1 MGRRIDANGGASNGE
16 ADASRAS
23 PRARDDAVSRL
34 DAATVSRSGTPP
46 LPPLAPSQY
55 EAMLRA
61 QYAAGVSP
69 GSGFVPDDAR
79 ASDEED
85 GDDEG
90 ARRRSRGRAS
100 GTEEDAKTKTR
111 DENTAEGRAGG
122 LVRDLMGGYGD
133 DARGTVSS
141 SATAGAEGR
150 REASAAREAATSGL
164 QTVMVGKP
172 PRGVGNYDKPNG
184 DDIEP
189 VKAVPVSTSGRAKVG
204 WVRINT
210 LGVVNRLSMEK
221 TKIATLL
228 RVPLRDLRVLE
239 PTTADSYS
247 AAVLC
252 RERAIVVNLEQ
263 IKVLITAEEVIMT
276 DSQTSTVTHFLP
288 ELQTRLLRRKR
299 LRERDPSLSTLP
311 LNLSAADLT
320 NMMEGQAE
328 KAKSETSPEK
338 ELRQAQPTTDDFPF
352 EFVALEVALEMV
364 CNTLEVEAN
373 KVELDAKPALE
384 ALRKRVDNVNLER
397 VRRMKTRL
405 VRVAGRVSKV
415 REEIQR
421 YLDDDS
427 DMRDMYL
434 TRKSKQQSESLRREG
449 SVTSPPPN
457 GADGGQRGAT
467 AHYQLEHALSAS
479 SGRSPLGVH
488 GVHTQSG
495 EAHNAYFDAYDEDK
509 DLQELED
516 LLETYF
522 THVDSTHRSL
532 NGLNE
537 YIDDLEDL
545 IEIELDSQRNQLIKL
560 ELILTTATLCLT
572 CFSVVVGIFGMNI
585 KNNVENEH
593 GMFLLVVLLGSAAT
607 IGMFIIL
614 LRVCRY
620 YRLF

>member
-1 MGRRIDANGGASNGE
+1 MGREIDANASGAPNG
-16 ADASRAS
+16 ADAASRAS
-23 PRARDDAVSRL
+23 PRARF
-34 DAATVSRSGTPP
+34 DAANVPSRSGTPP

-90 ARRRSRGRAS
+90 ARRRSRGRGRGRAS
-100 GTEEDAKTKTR
+100 GTEEDATTKTR
-111 DENTAEGRAGG
+111 NENAAGERAGG
-122 LVRDLMGGYGD
+122 LAIDLMGGYGD
-133 DARGTVSS
+133 DARGAVSS

-150 REASAAREAATSGL
+150 PEANAARETATSGL
-164 QTVMVGKP
+164 QAVMVGKP

-189 VKAVPVSTSGRAKVG
+189 VKAVPVSTAGRAKVG
-204 WVRINT
+204 WVRINV

-221 TKIATLL
+221 TKIAALL

-328 KAKSETSPEK
+328 RAKSETSPEK
-338 ELRQAQPTTDDFPF
+338 ELRATQPVADEFPF

-434 TRKSKQQSESLRREG
+434 TRKSKQQSESLRREA

-457 GADGGQRGAT
+457 GAGGDKRGAT
-467 AHYQLEHALSAS
+467 APYQLEHALSAS

-488 GVHTQSG
+488 GVHTQGG
-495 EAHNAYFDAYDEDK
+495 ESHNAYFDAYDEDK

>member
-1 MGRRIDANGGASNGE
+1 
-16 ADASRAS
+16 
-23 PRARDDAVSRL
+23 
-34 DAATVSRSGTPP
+34 
-46 LPPLAPSQY
+46 
-55 EAMLRA
+55 
-61 QYAAGVSP
+61 
-69 GSGFVPDDAR
+69 
-79 ASDEED
+79 
-85 GDDEG
+85 
-90 ARRRSRGRAS
+90 
-100 GTEEDAKTKTR
+100 
-111 DENTAEGRAGG
+111 
-122 LVRDLMGGYGD
+122 
-133 DARGTVSS
+133 
-141 SATAGAEGR
+141 
-150 REASAAREAATSGL
+150 
-164 QTVMVGKP
+164 MVGKP

-189 VKAVPVSTSGRAKVG
+189 VKAVPVSTAGRAKVG

-221 TKIATLL
+221 TKIAALL

-328 KAKSETSPEK
+328 RAKSETSPEK
-338 ELRQAQPTTDDFPF
+338 ELRATQPVADEFPF

-434 TRKSKQQSESLRREG
+434 TRKSKQQSESLRREA

-457 GADGGQRGAT
+457 GADGGDKRGAT
-467 AHYQLEHALSAS
+467 AHVSARARVECVERAIAARRARRAHA
-479 SGRSPLGVH
+479 RWRV
-488 GVHTQSG
+488 TQ
-495 EAHNAYFDAYDEDK
+495 
-509 DLQELED
+509 
-516 LLETYF
+516 
-522 THVDSTHRSL
+522 R
-532 NGLNE
+532 
-537 YIDDLEDL
+537 
-545 IEIELDSQRNQLIKL
+545 
-560 ELILTTATLCLT
+560 ILRR
-572 CFSVVVGIFGMNI
+572 
-585 KNNVENEH
+585 
-593 GMFLLVVLLGSAAT
+593 
-607 IGMFIIL
+607 
-614 LRVCRY
+614 LR
-620 YRLF
+620 